1 MQNIN
6 NMNKNFFLRGERVFF
21 RPIQT
26 EDVLLIY
33 QWFND
38 PITTYFM
45 FTGQKPETLDQIKK
59 LVEDRVQSEHNTI
72 FIVVNK
78 NTNEAI
84 GLVGLYE
91 INYTARKA
99 EMRIIIGN
107 ENFRGRG
114 YGTEITEL
122 ITYYGFDRLN
132 LNRIYLGVTDE
143 NIGGINAYKRAGYVY
158 EGTLKQDVYRNSQ
171 YYDGIRMAIL
181 REDYYKNLYSKH
193 KEKFSVK

>member
-1 MQNIN
+1 
-6 NMNKNFFLRGERVFF
+6 MNKSLFLKGKKVFF
-21 RPIQT
+21 RPYRE
-26 EDVLLIY
+26 EDVFLIH

-45 FTGQKPETLDQIKK
+45 FTGQKPKTIEQIKK
-59 LVEDRVQSEHNTI
+59 IMNDDTQSEHNTI
-72 FIVVNK
+72 FIVVDVE
-78 NTNEAI
+78 TNETM

-91 INYTARKA
+91 INFTARKA

-107 ENFRGRG
+107 ENFRGKG

-143 NIGGINAYKRAGYVY
+143 NIGGINAYKKAGYIY
-158 EGTLKQDVYRNSQ
+158 EGTLRQDVYRNSQ